1 MMNHLEWPQT
11 DKYKTNNDQE
21 LSRTNKF
28 KVELMDFKK
37 ETENLLR
44 KKNYVEIGWPP
55 TTTFWWI
62 ILDKTASYSKQLES
76 LKIEK
81 PVSPHNHTATYENA
95 LVMKPNWEIKNENH
109 YETYYTD
116 KNPNFKT
123 NNIERRIRSILNKD
137 RERQNLPKIPA
148 NQKVIQRAADD
159 TLRDINWYII
169 VAANLTTYPRGT
181 LIMTTLWP
189 WRVYDTWRL
198 ASHHID
204 IYTHRD
210 NL

>member
-1 MMNHLEWPQT
+1 MNHLEWPQT
-11 DKYKTNNDQE
+11 DKYKTNNEQE

-37 ETENLLR
+37 ETQNSLR
-44 KKNYVEIGWPP
+44 KRNYVEIEWPP
-55 TTTFWWI
+55 TTSFWWVL
-62 ILDKTASYSKQLES
+62 LDKTASYSKQLEP

-81 PVSPHNHTATYENA
+81 PMSPHNHTATYENA
-95 LVMKPNWEIKNENH
+95 LVMKPNWEVKNENH

-123 NNIERRIRSILNKD
+123 SNIERRIRSILNKD

-148 NQKVIQRAADD
+148 NQEVIQRAADD
-159 TLRDINWYII
+159 TIRDINWYII
-169 VAANLTTYPRGT
+169 VAANLNTYPRGT

-189 WRVYDTWRL
+189 WRVYDIWRL
-198 ASHHID
+198 AWHHID